1 MVGVPLGKRIL
12 VVEDN
17 ELNMKVF
24 RHVLQAHGY
33 ECVETHDGAQALE
46 LARTAAPNLILM
58 DIQLPGMS
66 GIEVTRNL
74 KSSEQLRHIPVIAVS
89 AFAMRG
95 DEERIR
101 KCGCEGYLPK
111 PVKISKLIETIEH
124 YIN

>member
-1 MVGVPLGKRIL
+1 VALSKRIL

-17 ELNMKVF
+17 DLNMKVF

-33 ECVETHDGAQALE
+33 ECVETGDGLQAIE
-46 LARTAAPNLILM
+46 LARTAAPNLIIM

-66 GIEVTRNL
+66 GIEVTKNL
-74 KSSEQLRHIPVIAVS
+74 KTSEQLRHIPVIAVS

-101 KCGCEGYLPK
+101 KCGCEDYLSK
-111 PVKISKLIETIEH
+111 PIKISKLIETIEH
-124 YIN
+124 HIN

>member
-1 MVGVPLGKRIL
+1 MSKRIL
-12 VVEDN
+12 IVEDN
-17 ELNMKVF
+17 DLNMKVF

-33 ECVETHDGAQALE
+33 ECVETADGIKAIE
-46 LARTAAPNLILM
+46 LARTASPNLIIM

-66 GIEVTRNL
+66 GIEVTKNL
-74 KSSEQLRHIPVIAVS
+74 KTSEHLRHIPVIAVS

-101 KCGCEGYLPK
+101 KCGCEDYLSK
-111 PVKISKLIETIEH
+111 PIKISKLIETIEH